1 MQGFD
6 IEIRFIRRSR
16 RATIRVLPGKRIR
29 VSVPWGFSQKAV
41 SEVLANKHDW
51 ILKTHEI
58 IEAQCKYEP
67 LEWRSGMTLPFLG
80 RNLTVKSFSGSGAT
94 VLIGEELLVP
104 EKNLK
109 TAVLKWYKEQVLIHL
124 QERCSFYAFALGV
137 SFKSVKTRNYKSRW
151 GACSSRGEL
160 VFNWQ
165 IATFSA
171 DLVDYVV
178 AHEICHLKEMNHSPR
193 FYGHLQSLGFE
204 RRKFHQRM
212 RVLKSIF

>member
-6 IEIRFIRRSR
+6 VEIRYIRRSR

-41 SEVLANKHDW
+41 NEVLASKSDW

-58 IEAQCKYEP
+58 IEVQCKNEP
-67 LEWRSGMTLPFLG
+67 LEWGPGMTLPFLG
-80 RNLTVKSFSGSGAT
+80 QPVH
-94 VLIGEELLVP
+94 VP
-104 EKNLK
+104 YSTKPRII
-109 TAVLKWYKEQVLIHL
+109 KWYKEIVLTHL
-124 QERCSFYAFALGV
+124 QERCAFFAAALGV
-137 SFKSVKTRNYKSRW
+137 SFKNVKIRSYKARW

-165 IATFSA
+165 IATFPA

-193 FYGHLQSLGFE
+193 FYAHLQSLGFE
-204 RRKFHQRM
+204 RKKFHPR
-212 RVLKSIF
+212 LKIMKNIF